1 MLQLINKYK
10 LYFYIFSFLFLS
22 TIINNNILKIIKQN
36 FLIKDILIETN
47 IPEID
52 KKIFNEI
59 KYLFSKNIFLINKNN
74 IFNEIGFL
82 NFLDNIHIKKK
93 YPSPILIK
101 ASKTNIIGM
110 TYINEKK
117 YYVGSNGQ
125 FILSENL
132 SVKKKL
138 PHIFGNFQIQNYL
151 ELLLLL
157 DDNNIKKS
165 LITKYYFHK
174 NKRWDLFLDNNILI
188 KLPNTN
194 IDKAIK
200 NYKSLEKLKKVRSNS
215 IIDLRI
221 ENRIVIENDQ
231 S

>member
-74 IFNEIGFL
+74 ILNEIGFL

-93 YPSPILIK
+93 YPSTILIK

-117 YYVGSNGQ
+117 YYVGQ
-125 FILSENL
+125 MVNL
-132 SVKKKL
+132 
-138 PHIFGNFQIQNYL
+138 
-151 ELLLLL
+151 
-157 DDNNIKKS
+157 
-165 LITKYYFHK
+165 YYQ
-174 NKRWDLFLDNNILI
+174 
-188 KLPNTN
+188 
-194 IDKAIK
+194 
-200 NYKSLEKLKKVRSNS
+200 
-215 IIDLRI
+215 RI
-221 ENRIVIENDQ
+221 YR
-231 S
+231 

>member
-74 IFNEIGFL
+74 ILNEIGFL

-93 YPSPILIK
+93 YPSTILIK
-101 ASKTNIIGM
+101 ASKTNVIGM

-132 SVKKKL
+132 SVKK
-138 PHIFGNFQIQNYL
+138 NYRTYL
-151 ELLLLL
+151 EIFKFKIIW
-157 DDNNIKKS
+157 N
-165 LITKYYFHK
+165 YY
-174 NKRWDLFLDNNILI
+174 
-188 KLPNTN
+188 
-194 IDKAIK
+194 
-200 NYKSLEKLKKVRSNS
+200 YC
-215 IIDLRI
+215 
-221 ENRIVIENDQ
+221 
-231 S
+231 

>member
-59 KYLFSKNIFLINKNN
+59 KYFFNKNIFLINKNN
-74 IFNEIGFL
+74 FLNEIVFL

-93 YPSPILIK
+93 YPSTILIK
-101 ASKTNIIGM
+101 ASKTNVIGM

-132 SVKKKL
+132 SVKKITA
-138 PHIFGNFQIQNYL
+138 HIWKF
-151 ELLLLL
+151 
-157 DDNNIKKS
+157 
-165 LITKYYFHK
+165 
-174 NKRWDLFLDNNILI
+174 
-188 KLPNTN
+188 
-194 IDKAIK
+194 
-200 NYKSLEKLKKVRSNS
+200 SNS
-215 IIDLRI
+215 KLSGIII
-221 ENRIVIENDQ
+221 IVR
-231 S
+231 

>member
-1 MLQLINKYK
+1 M
-10 LYFYIFSFLFLS
+10 
-22 TIINNNILKIIKQN
+22 
-36 FLIKDILIETN
+36 
-47 IPEID
+47 
-52 KKIFNEI
+52 
-59 KYLFSKNIFLINKNN
+59 
-74 IFNEIGFL
+74 
-82 NFLDNIHIKKK
+82 
-93 YPSPILIK
+93 
-101 ASKTNIIGM
+101 
-110 TYINEKK
+110 
-117 YYVGSNGQ
+117 
-125 FILSENL
+125 
-132 SVKKKL
+132 
-138 PHIFGNFQIQNYL
+138 
-151 ELLLLL
+151 L
-157 DDNNIKKS
+157 DDNNIKRS

>member
-74 IFNEIGFL
+74 ILNEIGFL

-93 YPSPILIK
+93 YPSTILIK
-101 ASKTNIIGM
+101 ASKTNVIGM

-117 YYVGSNGQ
+117 YYVGSRC
-125 FILSENL
+125 
-132 SVKKKL
+132 VT
-138 PHIFGNFQIQNYL
+138 
-151 ELLLLL
+151 LLLTLRCME
-157 DDNNIKKS
+157 S
-165 LITKYYFHK
+165 LRHAARG
-174 NKRWDLFLDNNILI
+174 RW
-188 KLPNTN
+188 PP
-194 IDKAIK
+194 AWGC
-200 NYKSLEKLKKVRSNS
+200 V
-215 IIDLRI
+215 
-221 ENRIVIENDQ
+221 
-231 S
+231 